1 MNIHST
7 ELFSYTQPA
16 KNDMTAD
23 EMIAYVA
30 RISNPA
36 NQNNH
41 ATAAK
46 LLRYCYDNQ
55 HFSVFEMADVT
66 LEIYTTRDI
75 GRQIIRHRSFCFQEF
90 SQRYADPT
98 QVLGFELREPRLQDH
113 RNRQNSI
120 ELDPDQHDA
129 AYISEM
135 WNDLQREVIATS
147 TKAYKWAIDHGIARE
162 QARVLL
168 PEGNT
173 VTRMYMKGSLRSW
186 IHYCALR
193 GGNGTQKEHMLV
205 ARSAWSSVVSAFPTM
220 GLFMPLE
227 EA

>member
-98 QVLGFELREPRLQDH
+98 KSLGFELREARLQDLK
-113 RNRQNSI
+113 NRQNSI
-120 ELDPDQHDA
+120 ELNPDSPQS
-129 AYISEM
+129 AYIEQT
-135 WNDLQREVIATS
+135 WDELQQEVIAAS
-147 TKAYKWAIDHGIARE
+147 TRAYNWALQHDIARE
-162 QARVLL
+162 QARAVL

-205 ARSAWSSVVSAFPTM
+205 ARSAWDSVVSAFPTM
-220 GLFMPLE
+220 GLLGVDLSM
-227 EA
+227 